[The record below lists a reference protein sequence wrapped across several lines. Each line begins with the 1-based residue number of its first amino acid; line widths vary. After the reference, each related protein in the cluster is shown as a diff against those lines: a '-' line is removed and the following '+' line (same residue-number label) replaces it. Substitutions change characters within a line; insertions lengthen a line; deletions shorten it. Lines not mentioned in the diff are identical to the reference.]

1 MMKVAVKIAGREG
14 TLWAAVTGG
23 TATVDELRI
32 AVVAAIVES
41 GGRRVRGHEHILTRH
56 NCASSDAKAWPLDT
70 VQMKKRQRRDYNALR
85 VRNH

>member
-23 TATVDELRI
+23 TATVDELRT

-41 GGRRVRGHEHILTRH
+41 GGRKVRELE
-56 NCASSDAKAWPLDT
+56 L
-70 VQMKKRQRRDYNALR
+70 NAT
-85 VRNH
+85 